1 MRYCEDCCNCGH
13 SMVTD
18 YDELWCSIKEEIVQ
32 DDGYCEDYN

>member
-18 YDELWCSIKEEIVQ
+18 YDELWCSIKRRNRA
-32 DDGYCEDYN
+32 G